1 MSRLTLHKVNG
12 LKGKVL
18 LPGDKSLSHRAV
30 IFGTLAKGKSVFRNF
45 LRADDCMRTLSACQS
60 LGMDIS
66 LRGPVLTIHGK
77 GFSALQEPKQII
89 DAGNSGTTLRLMTGF
104 FSAASFFSV
113 LTGDASLRRRPMRRV
128 TGPLRA
134 MGAGIWGREGG
145 DRAPLAIQGGSLR
158 GMFHELPVASAQV
171 KSALLIAGLHASG
184 ATTVREPLKSRDH
197 SERML
202 RLFGAEVE
210 EAGTTVSVRGGQELH
225 GISMNIPGDISSA
238 AFIVVAALITKNSDV
253 VLRNVLLNPGRTGFI
268 EILKEMGGAIEVQ
281 DKSHAGKEPSGDIHV
296 RSSSL
301 HGTKV
306 SGEIILRSIDEIPAL
321 CAAASAA
328 DGETI
333 IRDAEEL
340 RVKESDRIGTM
351 ASELKKFGVKVE
363 EFKDGLRI
371 QGGRRLRGA
380 RCTSHGDHRVAMAL
394 SVLGLAVPGRTIVE
408 DTDCIETSFPGF
420 SSILHKLVRS

>member
-1 MSRLTLHKVNG
+1 MSRLTFHKASG
-12 LKGKVL
+12 LKGKVM

-30 IFGTLAKGKSVFRNF
+30 IFGTLARGKSVFRNF
-45 LRADDCMRTLSACQS
+45 LRADDCMRTLLACQS
-60 LGMDIS
+60 LGVDMS
-66 LRGPVLTIHGK
+66 LKGPVLTINGK
-77 GFSALQEPKQII
+77 GFSALKEPAQII

-104 FSAASFFSV
+104 FSATPFFSV
-113 LTGDASLRRRPMRRV
+113 LTGDESLRRRPMRRV

-145 DRAPLAIQGGSLR
+145 DRAPLAIRGGALR

-184 ATTVREPLKSRDH
+184 ATTVREPMKSRDH

-238 AFIVVAALITKNSDV
+238 AFIVVAALITKDSDV
-253 VLRNVLLNPGRTGFI
+253 VLKNVLLNPGRTGFI
-268 EILKEMGGAIEVQ
+268 EILKEMGGSIEVQ
-281 DKSHAGKEPSGDIHV
+281 DKTRPGEEPSGDVRV

-301 HGTKV
+301 HGTNV
-306 SGEIILRSIDEIPAL
+306 SGEIIPRSIDEIPAI
-321 CAAASAA
+321 CAAAAA
-328 DGETI
+328 AEGETLI
-333 IRDAEEL
+333 SGAEEL
-340 RVKESDRIGTM
+340 RVKESDRIATM

-371 QGGRRLRGA
+371 QGGRKLKA
-380 RCTSHGDHRVAMAL
+380 AKCTSHGDHRIAMAL
-394 SVLGLAVPGRTIVE
+394 SVLGFAVPGRTIVD